1 MTAPPS
7 RGAQLLRR
15 APSRTR
21 TAREP
26 IGKPHVSG
34 IYGIPMANFIELYA
48 GPPVVAPETAQF
60 PGHTLSVPFADA
72 AIQVRARIA
81 SQLAIVLLLIDL
93 GENRDLSRLEFY
105 GNPLLAP
112 DLQAGRPRTNFGLP
126 RAVGVAVREHSP
138 AFVDLHRR
146 AERNR
151 FYGDLMTDWN
161 LRWMTQDLRG
171 LWGWTPLHF
180 GPTFGRHL
188 LLAFAD
194 FPELPGKDTTKKE
207 WGIDLQRLVIYP
219 FAEGVDHHPHVEHSP
234 VAARQNRY
242 SVPSDYWSQVGVA
255 STPNP
260 ALHPSQAFD
269 NSANALCLPSALAG
283 IDAVSPS
290 VGPVRLYASDLVS
303 TNPNDGDNVTLIV
316 QTTTDEVPLLSGV
329 RLAFP
334 LPSGTKTYNGP
345 KQAAVADLT
354 VTVHATNDR
363 EAAYSPDERHP
374 GWRIVAEERR
384 IRASLIPVG
393 LIEFEAP
400 THARWVRITARMRAP
415 SGISLPMARLMLRRV
430 DLVRPRSWTLNPEA
444 DEDLQV
450 DQVAIR
456 LRGASLLDDYAGF
469 DGRNSVGVTIEIRQ
483 EDGAY
488 VPVRSFRTLLELM
501 EETHHRVFGNQRR
514 IDKPVQRY
522 SEHTVGHSDNTSE
535 SDQTSRGQST
545 SSVLPEFNNR
555 MVTRS
560 GTVTDY
566 VPRARDNLGNPRRFT
581 SLPNADATGLTTT
594 RTYDVDLNSLA
605 PPNIDVGSAS
615 MDQIAASLINWA
627 QTLSAQGLPVSIGV
641 GGNVGGNLG
650 ASAGVQIG
658 GSIGV
663 SLNVGSQIGG
673 GVTGSTVSGNQGSVT
688 RAESFTIEAET
699 RQDSNGKTHL
709 ESSGR
714 STIDDRREVERIDNS
729 PEQRRAGVEVRYGGQ
744 IEDIV
749 IVTVPINRLLRG
761 SALETADS
769 PPRPLPPRDAL
780 RVRVDHLPPGLTM
793 DVEFRGRIAPH
804 DRKG

>member
-1 MTAPPS
+1 MTAPAS

-26 IGKPHVSG
+26 IGKPRVSAIHG
-34 IYGIPMANFIELYA
+34 LPPGNFTELYA
-48 GPPVVAPETAQF
+48 GPPVAAPENPQF
-60 PGHTLSVPFADA
+60 PGHTIGLPFAEA
-72 AIQVRARIA
+72 AIQVKARVT
-81 SQLAIVLLLIDL
+81 SQLAIVLLMVDL

-126 RAVGVAVREHSP
+126 RAVGLAVREQS
-138 AFVDLHRR
+138 ADFVDLHRR
-146 AERNR
+146 AERSR

-171 LWGWTPLHF
+171 LWGWTPLHL

-194 FPELPGKDTTKKE
+194 FPELPGKDPATQE
-207 WGIDLQRLVIYP
+207 WGMDLQRLVIYP
-219 FAEGVDHHPHVEHSP
+219 FGEGVDHHPHVEHSP
-234 VAARQNRY
+234 VAARQSRY
-242 SVPSDYWSQVGVA
+242 GAPSDYWARVGVTA
-255 STPNP
+255 IPDP
-260 ALHPSQAFD
+260 VLHPSQAFD
-269 NSANALCLPSALAG
+269 AGNDALCLPSALAG

-290 VGPVRLYASDLVS
+290 VGPVSLYASDPVS
-303 TNPNDGDNVTLIV
+303 TDPNDGESVTLV
-316 QTTTDEVPLLSGV
+316 LQATTDEIPLLSGV
-329 RLAFP
+329 RLLFP
-334 LPSGTKTYNGP
+334 LRPAAKTYHGP
-345 KQAAVADLT
+345 KQAAPADLT
-354 VTVHATNDR
+354 VAVHATNDR
-363 EAAYSPDERHP
+363 EAAFSPDARHP

-384 IRASLIPVG
+384 VYASLLPVG
-393 LIEFEAP
+393 LIAFEAP
-400 THARWVRITARMRAP
+400 THARWIRITARMRAP
-415 SGISLPMARLMLRRV
+415 ARVSLPMARLMLRRV
-430 DLVRPRSWTLNPEA
+430 DLVRPRSWTLSPEA

-456 LRGASLLDDYAGF
+456 LRGAALLDDYAGF
-469 DGRNSVGVTIEIRQ
+469 DGRNSVGVTVEMRQ

-488 VPVRSFRTLLELM
+488 VPLRSFRTLLELM

-514 IDKPVQRY
+514 VDKPVQRY
-522 SEHTVGHSDNTSE
+522 SEHTVASSDNTNA

-555 MVTRS
+555 VVTRS

-581 SLPNADATGLTTT
+581 SLPNANATGLTTT

-605 PPNIDVGSAS
+605 PPNIDIGSAS
-615 MDQIAASLINWA
+615 VDQISASLIAWA
-627 QTLSAQGLPVSIGV
+627 QALAAQGAPVSIGV

-650 ASAGVQIG
+650 ASVGVQVG
-658 GSIGV
+658 GSVGV

-673 GVTGSTVSGNQGSVT
+673 GVTGSTVTGNQGSVT
-688 RAESFTIEAET
+688 RAESFTLEAET
-699 RQDSNGKTHL
+699 RQDTTGTLHVDST
-709 ESSGR
+709 GR
-714 STIDDRREVERIDNS
+714 STTDDRREVERIDNS
-729 PEQRRAGVEVRYGGQ
+729 PEQRRAGVEVRYGGR

-749 IVTVPINRLLRG
+749 IVTVPIGRLLRG
-761 SALETADS
+761 SALESKDS
-769 PPRPLPPRDAL
+769 PPRPLSPRDAL
-780 RVRVDHLPPGLTM
+780 CVRVDHLPPGLTM
-793 DVEFRGRIAPH
+793 DVEFRGRIVPH
-804 DRKG
+804 DREG